1 VNVQL
6 VLLVA
11 YSAAQ
16 LALGAWISRRV
27 KTAGDFFVAGRAL
40 GPGLL
45 FSTMLAANI
54 GAGSTV
60 GTLSLAGPM
69 MRFGEERRAL
79 YAACLA
85 KASEELGNIWP
96 LRNHR
101 GLKPTTPAS
110 TTSNAPIQSKK
121 IHVPS
126 LTSVL

>member
-1 VNVQL
+1 MGYGIAL
-6 VLLVA
+6 DEGEPGTAAVA
-11 YSAAQ
+11 VAVVDAH
-16 LALGAWISRRV
+16 GA
-27 KTAGDFFVAGRAL
+27 
-40 GPGLL
+40 
-45 FSTMLAANI
+45 